1 MWLNENFLI
10 PVQILSKW
18 KSNMINIL
26 CGCQCVAL
34 LFLMRL
40 RLCMIRYLLWNHKWN
55 FLPFCRLTF
64 SSELLNCIADSF
76 VITLTGFASSYTQGV
91 IRVRKRVTL
100 MAVTVTVMSGVCWV
114 SGIIV
119 HSVYYF
125 TSLSTIKE
133 TYSVTHTLLLLNT
146 AVHPF
151 VYALIN
157 RTFREK
163 IKEMIWCSC
172 TISTGSFSPPAVV
185 PQHAATKQQS
195 VSRMLSGPIKWQ
207 SFFLLIGIKHVL
219 LQSLRNILQL

>member
-1 MWLNENFLI
+1 MWHCCFEWDCDSVWYGTHYEIIGEISCHF
-10 PVQILSKW
+10 V
-18 KSNMINIL
+18 
-26 CGCQCVAL
+26 G
-34 LFLMRL
+34 
-40 RLCMIRYLLWNHKWN
+40 
-55 FLPFCRLTF
+55 RLTF
-64 SSELLNCIADSF
+64 SSELLNCLADLF

-133 TYSVTHTLLLLNT
+133 TYSVTSTLLLLNT
-146 AVHPF
+146 AAHPF

-185 PQHAATKQQS
+185 PQYAATKQQS
-195 VSRMLSGPIKWQ
+195 VSRMLSGPIMKRVTQ
-207 SFFLLIGIKHVL
+207 SFPLNRH
-219 LQSLRNILQL
+219 